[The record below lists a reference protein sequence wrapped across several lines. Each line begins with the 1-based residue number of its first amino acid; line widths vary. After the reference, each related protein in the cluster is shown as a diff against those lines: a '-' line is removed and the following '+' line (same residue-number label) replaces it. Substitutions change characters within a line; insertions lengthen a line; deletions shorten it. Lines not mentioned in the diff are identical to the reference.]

1 MRINFEPY
9 IPEQIIDYFEP
20 ISGLTAQ
27 IIGNYLLYVNGET
40 LVMIGYP
47 INGEYDEKE
56 VAQILQ
62 RHLEEK
68 RKRRIVVIAPKL
80 PSSLAFEE
88 VRTDKYYRLT
98 LPIKHLGKK
107 IRYMVSRASRELNIE
122 VGRSLT
128 KSHRELMRDF
138 LKRPDVEEFME
149 HVCSRLEYYLSK
161 SKTVEIINA
170 FAKNGRLVGFDVVDL
185 PRGKYSFYMF
195 NFIDRREGYVPGVSD
210 LMLYHFLKISEE
222 EGKLYVNMGLGINE
236 GVKRFKIKWGAE
248 AFLPYEYGVVKRSD
262 ISKVFEVFSKL

>member
-1 MRINFEPY
+1 MRTNFEPY
-9 IPEQIIDYFEP
+9 IPEQIIDYFES

-27 IIGNYLLYVNGET
+27 IIGDYLLYVNGET

-47 INGEYDEKE
+47 INREYDEEE
-56 VAQILQ
+56 VTQILQ
-62 RHLEEK
+62 RYLEEGGK
-68 RKRRIVVIAPKL
+68 RIVIIAPKL
-80 PSSLAFEE
+80 PSSLTFEE

-107 IRYMVSRASRELNIE
+107 IRYMISRASRELTIE

-128 KSHRELMRDF
+128 KNHRELMRDF
-138 LKRPDVEEFME
+138 LKRPDVEEFMKY
-149 HVCSRLEYYLSK
+149 VCSRLEYYLSK

-185 PRGKYSFYMF
+185 PRGRYSFYMF
-195 NFIDRREGYVPGVSD
+195 NFIDRGEGYVPGVSD

-222 EGKLYVNMGLGINE
+222 ERKLYVNMGLGINE

-262 ISKVFEVFSKL
+262 ISKVFEIFSKL